1 MTLENELVSEIIEG
15 RQLRAARALLGWSQQ
30 ELARHAN
37 VAASTVA
44 DFERGQRVPIS
55 DNLEA
60 LRTAL
65 EKAGIAFLPNGA
77 VVGKP
82 PSTSKNTSIEGVPIR
97 WINATDLSQW
107 AERRDAQGAMPEL
120 ISKLI
125 SAEAGTDIR
134 MMCFPA
140 GDSIQQ
146 AGWDGQCE
154 IERGTRHVPTGLS
167 VWELSTE
174 KGIKAKADKDYK
186 KRSSE
191 LGADCARATFVFATP
206 RRWSSKLKWKQEKLK
221 ERAWADIQVYDAD
234 DFVHWIERF
243 PVIGQWLSVLM
254 GKRPSGVQEVEE
266 AWREWSLSTKWPMST
281 DVVLAGRDEDAT
293 KLLKWLYGEPSSLA
307 VQAESPA
314 EAIAFLYATIEQ
326 LPVEYRAHY
335 MNRCLIART
344 PDVART
350 LADSPSPL
358 IIVLDDTDFG
368 IAARLAQ
375 RHHVYVA
382 YGANAP
388 ENAMPLS
395 RPTREALKAALAKM
409 MEEKGANEDKKREY
423 QEAAEKLIVECQR
436 SLAVLRRL
444 IPSAPGIPIPEWA
457 KQDHGSKLVAALLAG
472 AWDERKAGDRAVLE
486 RLSGEKYDILVGRF
500 TRWLSVPDSPI
511 RKVDSTWKLT
521 SPRDAWFRL
530 AHYISTADLDR
541 FASVA
546 VEVIGSADP
555 RFEIEADKRWYASI
569 DGPQPEYSG
578 LLRTGLAEILV
589 LLSIFGG
596 RIPSESAAGER
607 ADIVIK
613 KLLHGANAHR
623 WWSLSRQ
630 LPVLAEASPDQFLRA
645 VDESLSQNDPPIMAL
660 FAEDGG
666 PFGAAHHTGLLWA
679 LETLAWSTRYLSKVA
694 LLLARL
700 AQRDPGGRY
709 ANRPGNSLRHI
720 FLLWLPQTNAS
731 LNERMTV
738 LDCLRE
744 HEPDAAWKLMLG
756 IFPTGH
762 DSANNSPTPRWR
774 DFTVNNREIIT
785 YPLMGKGAD
794 IISEKLLEDVKL
806 NIGRW
811 KQLIHLLPNFTPEK
825 RAQALKQLS
834 SASSR
839 IKSEE
844 DSARIWSALRKLL
857 NHHRMA
863 PDAQWALPEEE
874 LKPIEKI
881 YAAFEPKDEIMR
893 VAWLFS
899 DEGSSL
905 PNPTGQGWMADE
917 EAVKHLRHTV
927 VEKILSNGGADAIFA
942 LARAVQMPVH
952 IGIALVAAKGD
963 DAVKDA
969 IFAKAMQD
977 EDKVCEALTHGII
990 LAKRQSHD
998 NLWLDALL
1006 KRAKKE
1012 KWKSAVVLR
1021 MLFSLQSSKKI
1032 WDFAT
1037 SMGKAV
1043 EEPYWSQTSILW
1055 ASDDLDEII
1064 FAVGKLIEV
1073 KRAYTAVHLAG
1084 RYAEKLPSQFLANL
1098 LTEAVKPGGESPS
1111 SVSNDV
1117 TMFQHYVEQILQK
1130 LDKSS
1135 DIPEAK
1141 IAELEWGYLPLL
1153 QHSRRPPIAL
1163 HKALATSPAFFLDV
1177 LKALYKPKPGS
1188 VVEEEE
1194 PDIEPERAKALASH
1208 AFRLLSNWKQ
1218 VPGVVN
1224 GALDAAALQEWV
1236 TNARQ
1241 LCTKAGRADIG
1252 DDQIGKILAAAPAD
1266 PDGTWPATPVRDVIE
1281 KIRSPYLEDGLFA
1294 GKRNLRGVTTRGM
1307 LDGGAQEKTLA
1318 EYFRRNARAVELKWP
1333 RTKDVLELLAK
1344 SYEGDGRRHD
1354 NEVERID
1361 W

>member
-1 MTLENELVSEIIEG
+1 
-15 RQLRAARALLGWSQQ
+15 
-30 ELARHAN
+30 
-37 VAASTVA
+37 
-44 DFERGQRVPIS
+44 
-55 DNLEA
+55 
-60 LRTAL
+60 L
-65 EKAGIAFLPNGA
+65 EKAGITFLPNGA

-82 PSTSKNTSIEGVPIR
+82 PATNNTTNIEGVPIR
-97 WINATDLSQW
+97 WVDATDLSQW

-120 ISKLI
+120 ISRLI
-125 SAEAGTDIR
+125 SAEAGTEIR

-146 AGWDGQCE
+146 AGWDGRCE

-174 KGIKAKADKDYK
+174 KGSKAKADKDYK

-206 RRWSSKLKWKQEKLK
+206 RRWSAKLKWKQEKLK
-221 ERAWADIQVYDAD
+221 ERQWADIQVYDAD

-254 GKRPSGVQEVEE
+254 GKRPPGVQQVEE

-293 KLLKWLYGEPSSLA
+293 KILKWLYGEPSSLA

-314 EAIAFLYATIEQ
+314 EAVAFLYATIEQ

-350 LADSPSPL
+350 LADSTAPL

-395 RPTREALKAALAKM
+395 RPTREALKFALADM
-409 MEEKGANEDKKREY
+409 MGTDADQDKKRERA
-423 QEAAEKLIVECQR
+423 EAAEKLIVECQR

-444 IPSAPGIPIPEWA
+444 IPSAPGLPIPEWA
-457 KQDHGSKLVAALLAG
+457 KPEHGRELVAALLAG
-472 AWDERKAGDRAVLE
+472 AWDEKKAGDRTVLE
-486 RLSGEKYDILVGRF
+486 RLTGEKYDIIVGRF

-530 AHYISTADLDR
+530 ARYISTVDLDR
-541 FASVA
+541 FSSVA
-546 VEVIGSADP
+546 IEVIGSADP

-578 LLRTGLAEILV
+578 LLRTALAEILV
-589 LLSIFGG
+589 LLSVFGNQI
-596 RIPSESAAGER
+596 RSEPTAGER
-607 ADIVIK
+607 ADIVIR

-630 LPVLAEASPDQFLRA
+630 LPVLAEASPEQFLQA
-645 VDESLSQNDPPIMAL
+645 VDESLLQNDPPIMAL

-666 PFGAAHHTGLLWA
+666 TFGTAYHTGLLWA
-679 LETLAWSTRYLSKVA
+679 LETLAWSPRYLSQVA
-694 LLLARL
+694 VLLARL

-709 ANRPGNSLRHI
+709 ANRPGNSLRDT
-720 FLLWLPQTNAS
+720 FLIWFPQTNAS
-731 LNERMTV
+731 LNERMSV
-738 LDCLRE
+738 LDYLRE
-744 HEPDAAWKLMLG
+744 HESDAAWKLMLG

-762 DSANNSPTPRWR
+762 DSADNSPTPRWR
-774 DFTVNNREIIT
+774 DFTVDNREMIT
-785 YPLMGKGAD
+785 YPLMWKGAD

-825 RAQALKQLS
+825 RSQALKKL
-834 SASSR
+834 SASSSQ
-839 IKSEE
+839 IKNEE
-844 DSARIWSALRKLL
+844 DRARIWSALRKLL
-857 NHHRMA
+857 SHHRMA
-863 PDAQWALPEEE
+863 PDAQWALPEKE

-881 YAAFEPKDEIMR
+881 YALFEPKDEIIQ

-899 DEGSSL
+899 DEGVSL
-905 PNPTGQGWMADE
+905 PKPTGKGWMADE
-917 EAVKHLRHTV
+917 DAVKQLRYAV
-927 VEKILSNGGADAIFA
+927 VEKMLSEGGADAIFK

-952 IGIALVAAKGD
+952 IGIALVATKGD

-969 IFAKAMQD
+969 IFAKALED
-977 EDKVCEALTHGII
+977 EDKVCEALTRGII
-990 LAKRQSHD
+990 LAKRQSQD
-998 NLWLDALL
+998 NPWLDALL

-1012 KWKSAVVLR
+1012 KWKPAVILR
-1021 MLFSLQSSKKI
+1021 MLYSLQPSKKL
-1032 WDFAT
+1032 WNFAA

-1043 EEPYWSQTSILW
+1043 EEPYWARISILW
-1055 ASDDLDEII
+1055 ISSDDLDEII
-1064 FAVGKLIEV
+1064 FAIEKLIEA

-1084 RYAEKLPSQFLANL
+1084 RYVEKLPSQFLATL
-1098 LTEAVKPGGESPS
+1098 LTEAVKPGGESPPS
-1111 SVSNDV
+1111 DSNSA

-1130 LDKSS
+1130 LDQSN
-1135 DIPEAK
+1135 DISEGQ
-1141 IAELEWGYLPLL
+1141 IATLEWGYLPLL

-1177 LKALYKPKPGS
+1177 LKALYKPKLGS
-1188 VVEEEE
+1188 VVEEQE
-1194 PDIEPERAKALASH
+1194 PDIEPEHAKAIASQ
-1208 AFRLLSNWKQ
+1208 AFQLLDNWKQ
-1218 VPGVVN
+1218 VPGLVN
-1224 GALDAAALQEWV
+1224 GTLDAAALQEWV
-1236 TNARQ
+1236 TNARE
-1241 LCTKAGRADIG
+1241 LCAKAGRADIG

-1266 PDGTWPATPVRDVIE
+1266 PDGTWPATPVREVIE
-1281 KIRSPYLEDGLFA
+1281 KIRSTYLEDGFFT

-1307 LDGGAQEKTLA
+1307 RDGGAQEKTLA
-1318 EYFRRNARAVELKWP
+1318 EYYRRNARAVETKSP
-1333 RTKDVLELLAK
+1333 RTKAILELLAK
-1344 SYEGDGRRHD
+1344 SYEGDSRRHD